1 MVGENGESMYFSG
14 VFTSNKF
21 SALPINNKFSSN
33 QYVGNVNT
41 TNCPYTF
48 KLEASNTEPYYYIK
62 LSTGVYLGY
71 DSSTLVSNSD
81 LDNLTFKLWK
91 PVFDEETKKF
101 CAYIDKNGDLL
112 TNSGLSFGT
121 NNSFK
126 YFNMYATSNQKIT
139 YLYKKVE
146 DVAPSPT
153 TQAVTITD
161 AGWATYFNTEH
172 DLDFSG
178 TGAKV
183 YKAKVRNDKEYV
195 DLIPVTKVPKDEGVI
210 INYDGGGT
218 LNVPIITDVPAW
230 AAADND
236 LICCTES
243 FAVTEAYRYYILMSP
258 FAFYPVTTE
267 TTNNNNV
274 IPKGRCYL
282 DLGASSPAK
291 PVSISPVFGTTTG
304 ISTISRDDSKTTCR
318 NLLGIPVSTNTP
330 GIVIINGKK
339 VINKR

>member
-48 KLEASNTEPYYYIK
+48 KLVFNSEQNFYNIVRSSDNYFIGGSRNDENFTFAEI
-62 LSTGVYLGY
+62 LSELANKIWKVEITDGNCTFRLYESDYSLL
-71 DSSTLVSNSD
+71 SSERSICFNGNFFGFYRND
-81 LDNLTFKLWK
+81 KK
-91 PVFDEETKKF
+91 P
-101 CAYIDKNGDLL
+101 
-112 TNSGLSFGT
+112 
-121 NNSFK
+121 
-126 YFNMYATSNQKIT
+126 T

-218 LNVPIITDVPAW
+218 LNVPIITDVPVW

-236 LICCTES
+236 LICCKSDFE
-243 FAVTEAYRYYILMSP
+243 VTEAFRYYILMSP

-282 DLGASSPAK
+282 DLGVSSPAK

-304 ISTISRDDSKTTCR
+304 ISTISRDDNKTTCR
-318 NLLGIPVSTNTP
+318 NLLGIPVSANTP
-330 GIVIINGKK
+330 GIIIINGKK